1 MMVCM
6 EKFDT
11 KLTFILT
18 VLGLVTVGTLWFIP
32 LEGVSGQ
39 DKSQEEVN
47 KAIVTAFYDE
57 VYDNRNAS
65 AIDKYIAD
73 NFSSDTGADKQKFK
87 EIIEST
93 HRSFPDA
100 ARTPDNI
107 IAEGDMVAIFNS
119 WNATFS
125 GEDFVG
131 TAANGN
137 QFTTATAD
145 LFRISDGQIIEHR
158 QIGDYSN
165 FTQAV
170 YG

>member
-1 MMVCM
+1 M
-6 EKFDT
+6 EKFQT
-11 KLTFILT
+11 KLPLILA
-18 VLGLVTVGTLWFIP
+18 VLGLSTVVTLWYVP
-32 LEGVSGQ
+32 LEEILGQ
-39 DKSQEEVN
+39 DKSQEEAN
-47 KAIVTAFYDE
+47 KAIVTAFYEE
-57 VYDNRNAS
+57 VYDNRNAT

-87 EIIEST
+87 EITDIT

-100 ARTPDNI
+100 TRTLNNI

-125 GEDFVG
+125 GEDFYG
-131 TAANGN
+131 TPANGN

-145 LFRISDGQIIEHR
+145 LFRIPEDQIVENR
-158 QIGDYSN
+158 QIVDYSN
-165 FTQAV
+165 FTKAV